1 MKFLNAYAS
10 IHHSSNNQLENS
22 SPIDEQHSIVK
33 VTIYRSRLDDNREQ
47 PQRTNVL
54 INPPITINNSIFR
67 KVGPEKTPKY
77 ILAARRTHKRR
88 ALLRPRID
96 RIRQRNVD
104 NLVEIARR
112 RWMEGEGR
120 WVGSDLRGTTA
131 IPSFSA
137 RAPATI
143 PGCLG
148 PAAECCEFHSV
159 PAAGFGDLPPRHE
172 ADPINTSNCPA
183 SNPSRCE
190 SSLLSLIN

>member
-1 MKFLNAYAS
+1 
-10 IHHSSNNQLENS
+10 
-22 SPIDEQHSIVK
+22 
-33 VTIYRSRLDDNREQ
+33 
-47 PQRTNVL
+47 
-54 INPPITINNSIFR
+54 
-67 KVGPEKTPKY
+67 
-77 ILAARRTHKRR
+77 
-88 ALLRPRID
+88 
-96 RIRQRNVD
+96 
-104 NLVEIARR
+104 
-112 RWMEGEGR
+112 MEGEGR

-159 PAAGFGDLPPRHE
+159 PAAGFGDLPPRHGGHE